1 MHDAPVPKR
10 IRGQKVRGREEGAVL
25 ADDAEAARG
34 SVAGNLQA
42 RAVAIRRAR
51 DRYQAAGLPDFLR
64 IVLQAEH
71 GEEQDPDSDVDV
83 RVDHQAIAVRP
94 ERDAVLADRRPL
106 P

>member
-1 MHDAPVPKR
+1 MRLSQSASVVKR
-10 IRGQKVRGREEGAVL
+10 SA
-25 ADDAEAARG
+25 AARKG
-34 SVAGNLQA
+34 PFSPTIRKPPAAALPETCRP

-51 DRYQAAGLPDFLR
+51 DRYQTAGLPDFLR

-71 GEEQDPDSDVDV
+71 GEEQNPDSDVDV
-83 RVDHQAIAVRP
+83 RVDNQAIAVRP